1 MPHTTNYR
9 LLVFIAFMQGFVFY
23 GPVATIYRRAYG
35 LDLQGLFLIESI
47 SWLAIILLEVPW
59 GRFADRF
66 GYRTTLLLGNLIFL
80 VSKVVFSLATGFAG
94 FLAERLT
101 LAIAL
106 AALSG
111 CSEALI
117 YRSAGPQKADLAFG
131 RWNAASVA
139 GLLIASLCWPVLR
152 PLSLR
157 VSAYLTIV
165 PYALAFTCSLFLVD
179 VDEPSMHSEQTD
191 KTIALTLGR
200 GLGPAFRA
208 LGRNRALVAF
218 LVVSAMVNEAAQVAT
233 VFLAPLQYE
242 RSGIPLQSF
251 GVLFA
256 LVQGAGMM
264 AAGSAV
270 LARLLGRERSL
281 RMLLLTGALSLA
293 ALAVTQSAWLSV
305 LALVVMAASAAV
317 FRPLSA
323 LRQNESIRGAERATS
338 LSLYAMVMELVA
350 AVVNV
355 GIGRIASLSL
365 GAGFGILS
373 VLLLCSLLAPGSVFK
388 GNEDCR

>member
-35 LDLQGLFLIESI
+35 LDLKGLFLIESI
-47 SWLAIILLEVPW
+47 SWVVIILLELPW

-66 GYRTTLLLGNLIFL
+66 GYRTTLLLGNLVFL
-80 VSKVVFSLATGFAG
+80 VSKVIFSLATSFAG
-94 FLAERLT
+94 FLAERLA
-101 LAIAL
+101 LSIAL

-117 YRSAGPQKADLAFG
+117 YRSVGLQKADVAFG
-131 RWNAASVA
+131 RWHAASVA
-139 GLLIASLCWPVLR
+139 GLLVASLCWPLLR

-157 VSAYLTIV
+157 VSAYATIV
-165 PYALAFTCSLFLVD
+165 PYALAFVCSLFLID
-179 VDEPSMHSEQTD
+179 VDEPSMPSVQTSGQ
-191 KTIALTLGR
+191 TVLALGR
-200 GLGPAFRA
+200 GLGSA
-208 LGRNRALVAF
+208 LLALRRNRALIVF

-242 RSGIPLQSF
+242 RSGVPLQSF

-256 LVQGAGMM
+256 LTQGAGMM
-264 AAGSAV
+264 AAGSAP
-270 LARLLGRERSL
+270 LARFLGRDRSL
-281 RMLLLTGALSLA
+281 RMLVLMGALSLA
-293 ALAVTQSAWLSV
+293 ALALTQSAWLSV
-305 LALVVMAASAAV
+305 LALVVMAASAAM

-323 LRQNESIRGAERATS
+323 LRQNESIIGVERATS
-338 LSLYAMVMELVA
+338 LSIYAMVMELVA

-355 GIGRIASLSL
+355 GIGRVASLSL

-373 VLLLCSLLAPGSVFK
+373 VLLLCSLLAPGRVFK
-388 GNEDCR
+388 GKEDYR